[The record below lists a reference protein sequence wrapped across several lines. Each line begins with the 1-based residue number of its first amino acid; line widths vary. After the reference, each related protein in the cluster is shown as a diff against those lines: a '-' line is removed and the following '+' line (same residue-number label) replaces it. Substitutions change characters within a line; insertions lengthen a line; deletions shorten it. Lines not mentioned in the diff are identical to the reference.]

1 MRFLLLL
8 MVLLL
13 PLCALAE
20 DYVNPMTV
28 EGQYPPISG
37 ASDDYGIGDPFVMR
51 WNGMYY
57 MYPSTCEDRVRVYT
71 SRDLVHWTYEGYCTK
86 GRDVYFAYAPEVI
99 YWRGSFYMITSPR
112 GAGHYIL
119 KSDSP
124 LGPFEL
130 ITGNFGHSIDGSFF
144 KHDDGQLMM
153 LFPDNWVIKSA
164 MLDENTLLPSRLS
177 STTGTTLKHWT
188 EGPGMFRRGEWYYL
202 TFTGNHVCS
211 TGYQVSFASRKGG
224 PRGDFAQREDATL
237 LINSVFGDDFKGLG
251 HSSNV
256 VGPDLDSM
264 YIAYHSL
271 VSLGGPAR
279 LYNLDRLFTNNGL
292 LYTSGPSNS
301 PMPVP
306 EMPDVWGDA
315 GGELHG
321 FTEQVDGYFAEIPET
336 ATFTQEWN
344 FTLYGQEATLLIGQK
359 DGVDVAATVNQD
371 SISVELI
378 TGYEDVLATAKLPE
392 IGPVDCLHT
401 LRVEVTPEIAYFYVD
416 DMRVLTMKKPGI
428 TASRIGAIS
437 SNDVVYGFMACTAEA
452 LGSSDNTALKLL
464 PGDFSARHALNSAEL
479 TLVDFGT
486 QNEMAAL
493 LGKADYN
500 VRIAADGQYCF
511 DLLVRKADKGKVVS
525 IALDGQELWRGA
537 VPEFT
542 GRGKT
547 FTFTTDP
554 VTLPAGDH
562 TLTINAEDVL
572 LNRISAF
579 AYAPLE
585 PMTFDFSKK
594 AQREYFITHGPF
606 TLKPSEG
613 ILRIGWNKKGFTL
626 FGQEGYTDYTLDV
639 TFEMPK
645 KGNGSCGILLRA
657 TDVSY
662 YDAQVDDSY
671 FGYGV
676 VVSER
681 GVTLKRSRY
690 GAAGTTSFEAV
701 KAWETAETGTLHIK
715 VQGSRVEIYL
725 PGEEKPLLSMDDAKP
740 LTHGMWG
747 FFSTGK
753 ELSVLE
759 CTVAPLE

>member
-1 MRFLLLL
+1 MKLLILLL
-8 MVLLL
+8 VLLL
-13 PLCALAE
+13 PVCAAAE
-20 DYVNPMTV
+20 EYVNPMTV
-28 EGQYPPISG
+28 EGQYPPITG
-37 ASDDYGIGDPFVMR
+37 AQDDYGIGDPFVMR

-71 SRDLVHWTYEGYCTK
+71 SRDLVNWTYEGYCTK
-86 GRDVYFAYAPEVI
+86 GRDVYFAYAPEVV
-99 YWRGSFYMITSPR
+99 YWRGSFYMITSPQ
-112 GAGHYIL
+112 GHGHYIL

-153 LFPDNWVIKSA
+153 LFPDNWIIKSA
-164 MLDENTLLPSRLS
+164 MLDEETMLPSKLA
-177 STTGTTLKHWT
+177 STTGATLKHWT
-188 EGPGMFRRGEWYYL
+188 EGPGLFRRGDWYYL

-224 PRGDFAQREDATL
+224 PRGNFAQREDATL

-321 FTEQVDGYFAEIPET
+321 FTEQADGWFAEIPAT
-336 ATFTQEWN
+336 STFTQEWN
-344 FTLYGQEATLLIGQK
+344 FALNGGTAEMLIGQM
-359 DGVDVAATVNQD
+359 DGADVTARVDQT
-371 SISVELI
+371 SITLLANKKELDA
-378 TGYEDVLATAKLPE
+378 ESLPE
-392 IGPVDCLHT
+392 IGPADCLHT
-401 LRVEVTPEIAYFYVD
+401 LRVEVTPTIAYLYVD

-428 TASRIGAIS
+428 TASRIGAIA

-464 PGDFSARHALNSAEL
+464 PGGFSARHALNAAEL
-479 TLVDFGT
+479 ILQDFGT

-500 VRIAADGQYCF
+500 VRVAAEGEYCF
-511 DLLVRKADKGKVVS
+511 DLMVKKADQGKRIS
-525 IALDGQELWRGA
+525 IALDGQEIWAGTIPA
-537 VPEFT
+537 FT
-542 GRGKT
+542 GRDKN
-547 FTFTTDP
+547 FTFTTDR
-554 VTLPAGDH
+554 VHLPAGDH
-562 TLTINAEDVL
+562 TLTVDAENVL

-579 AYAPLE
+579 AYSPVE
-585 PMTFDFSKK
+585 PMTFDFTTK
-594 AQREYFITHGPF
+594 AQREHFITYGNF
-606 TLKPSEG
+606 TQRPSEG
-613 ILRIGWNKKGFTL
+613 DLRILSGKKGFAL
-626 FGQEGYTDYTLDV
+626 FGKEGYTDYALDV
-639 TFEMPK
+639 TFQIPRT
-645 KGNGSCGILLRA
+645 GSGSCGILLRA

-676 VVSER
+676 VVSDK
-681 GVTLKRSRY
+681 GVTLTRSRY
-690 GAAGTTSFEAV
+690 GQVGTSSFEAV
-701 KAWETAETGTLHIK
+701 NAWKTAATGTLHIE
-715 VQGSRVEIYL
+715 VRGSRVEIYL
-725 PGEEKPLLSMDDAKP
+725 PGETEPLLSLDDGKS

-747 FFSTGK
+747 FFAKGRGLT
-753 ELSVLE
+753 VLE
-759 CTVAPLE
+759 CSVAPLE